1 MKSHTI
7 ASLVCGLLL
16 AGAAVLP
23 ASAAS
28 SYSSGGTTSTTTSG
42 TTPKASTM
50 TTASTTQHKSHAR
63 TYFYVSLKGRE
74 HACEIVTHRPS
85 HHMMVGSHAYRSY
98 AAAAHA
104 MAAAKICRA

>member
-28 SYSSGGTTSTTTSG
+28 SYSSGGTTTTTA
-42 TTPKASTM
+42 PKASTM

-63 TYFYVSLKGRE
+63 TYFYVSLKGRQ

>member
-28 SYSSGGTTSTTTSG
+28 SYSSGGTTTTTA
-42 TTPKASTM
+42 PKASTM

>member
-28 SYSSGGTTSTTTSG
+28 SYSSGGTTTTTA
-42 TTPKASTM
+42 PKASTM

-63 TYFYVSLKGRE
+63 TYFYVALKGRE

>member
-28 SYSSGGTTSTTTSG
+28 SYSSGGTTTTA
-42 TTPKASTM
+42 PKASTM